1 MAEKDNK
8 TMTGTSRKHRL
19 SQLGTERRP
28 GNNRLYSRY
37 VRLLRL
43 VLPLIAIGIIA
54 LIMTWPRIEDT
65 MEPIK
70 KEAVVPLTV
79 GKNEVISPRFESR
92 DEKQQPYR
100 ITADIAVQSPT
111 DQDIVF
117 LEKPAADITLNSGAW
132 LAVKADKGA
141 YRQHDERLLLE
152 GTVEIFHDAGYRLLT
167 EKMLVNL
174 QTGKVFSETPVRASG
189 PAGTLNAVAMEG
201 NNTDGLLIFKGPV
214 KLVLNR
220 KIKGL

>member
-1 MAEKDNK
+1 MAEKENRTTIGASSK
-8 TMTGTSRKHRL
+8 GRL
-19 SQLGTERRP
+19 SQLGAGRRP
-28 GNNRLYSRY
+28 GNSRLYSRY
-37 VRLLRL
+37 VRFLRL
-43 VLPLIAIGIIA
+43 ALPLIAIGIIA
-54 LIMTWPRIEDT
+54 LIMTWPRIENT

-70 KEAVVPLTV
+70 KEAVIPLTV

-100 ITADIAVQSPT
+100 ITADLAVQSPT
-111 DQDIVF
+111 NQDIVF

-152 GTVEIFHDAGYRLLT
+152 GAVEIFHDAGYRLLT
-167 EKMLVNL
+167 EKMLVNM
-174 QTGKVFSETPVRASG
+174 QTGRVFSETPVHANG
-189 PAGTLNAVAMEG
+189 PAGTLNAAAMEG
-201 NNTDGLLIFKGPV
+201 NNTDGLLIFKGPAR
-214 KLVLNR
+214 LVLNR